1 VDCEETED
9 QTAREIVEALEEF
22 SGAKVMVS
30 VVLHPQSM

>member
-1 VDCEETED
+1 VKKLRIR
-9 QTAREIVEALEEF
+9 TAREIAEALEEF